1 MFKKLQDTVALVTGA
16 SSGIGE
22 ATARRLA
29 AQGATVVLVA
39 RRKDRLENLASEL
52 KNLGGEVLV
61 IETDITDK
69 KQAEHAVQQVIDK
82 YGRLDTV
89 INNAGLMLIGGV
101 VEAPSI
107 EWERM
112 ISVNING
119 LLYISHAALPYL
131 IQSALTSDRKVTD
144 LINISSVS
152 GRKPSAGQAVYSL
165 TKSGVAAF
173 TEALRQ
179 ETAGLNVRV
188 AVLEPGAVGTELG
201 NHLRED
207 VREQLSNILSH
218 IEVLEA
224 EDIAETIEFIVT
236 RPRRVAVNEILVRP
250 TDQAM

>member
-39 RRKDRLENLASEL
+39 RRRDRLENLASEL

-101 VEAPSI
+101 AEAPSI

-179 ETAGLNVRV
+179 ENAGLNVRV

-201 NHLRED
+201 NHLRDD

>member
-29 AQGATVVLVA
+29 AQGATVALVA
-39 RRKDRLENLASEL
+39 RRRDRLENLASEL

-69 KQAEHAVQQVIDK
+69 KQAEHAVQQVIHK

-101 VEAPSI
+101 AETPSI

-131 IQSALTSDRKVTD
+131 IQSALTSERKVTD

-201 NHLRED
+201 NHLSDD
-207 VREQLSNILSH
+207 VRKQLSNVLSN

>member
-22 ATARRLA
+22 ATAKRLA

-101 VEAPSI
+101 AEAPSI

-152 GRKPSAGQAVYSL
+152 GRRPSAGQAVYSL

>member
-101 VEAPSI
+101 AEAPSI

-152 GRKPSAGQAVYSL
+152 GRRPSAGQAVYSL

-188 AVLEPGAVGTELG
+188 AVIEPGAVGTELG
-201 NHLRED
+201 NHLSED

>member
-101 VEAPSI
+101 AEAPSI

-152 GRKPSAGQAVYSL
+152 GRRPSAGQAVYSL

>member
-22 ATARRLA
+22 ATAKRLA
-29 AQGATVVLVA
+29 AQGAIVVLVA

-101 VEAPSI
+101 AEAPSI

-152 GRKPSAGQAVYSL
+152 GRRPSAGQAVYSL

>member
-61 IETDITDK
+61 IATDITDK

-101 VEAPSI
+101 AEATSI